1 MIKKKAVAGGI
12 VALAAVLGGGGIFA
26 WTRRTADT
34 ETLADNQKYVYAYVT
49 SIEGNELTYME
60 VDESVVEAYLAS
72 STEDTENTEKGGDGS
87 GAPGGSDGSGAPG
100 DGSGAP
106 GRMSQGTS
114 GTNDSTEMSDG
125 MTQEEN
131 GDMPGD
137 ATSDGTGSN
146 GGGAPGG
153 NGGMSGK
160 SVTTLIPVSTVV
172 HTTAGT
178 ETTFQRL
185 AAGDLLKLLILRSRK
200 LQFREASR
208 RRKKLKS
215 RACCRK
221 KYRIFNGHAGFCFC
235 PDIFQILKIGSCRK
249 LSPCNLGFLH
259 RLREGMPDLS
269 QYIFRHLFF

>member
-72 STEDTENTEKGGDGS
+72 STEDTETTEKGGDGS

-125 MTQEEN
+125 MPQEEN

-185 AAGDLLKLLILRSRK
+185 AAGDLLKLLIVTSEDGEEVIIEIWM
-200 LQFREASR
+200 Q
-208 RRKKLKS
+208 
-215 RACCRK
+215 
-221 KYRIFNGHAGFCFC
+221 
-235 PDIFQILKIGSCRK
+235 
-249 LSPCNLGFLH
+249 
-259 RLREGMPDLS
+259 
-269 QYIFRHLFF
+269 

>member
-26 WTRRTADT
+26 WTRRIEDT

-125 MTQEEN
+125 MPQEEN

-185 AAGDLLKLLILRSRK
+185 AAGDLLKLLIVTSEDGEEVIIEIWM
-200 LQFREASR
+200 Q
-208 RRKKLKS
+208 
-215 RACCRK
+215 
-221 KYRIFNGHAGFCFC
+221 
-235 PDIFQILKIGSCRK
+235 
-249 LSPCNLGFLH
+249 
-259 RLREGMPDLS
+259 
-269 QYIFRHLFF
+269 

>member
-26 WTRRTADT
+26 WTRRIEDT

-49 SIEGNELTYME
+49 SIEGNELTYVE
-60 VDESVVEAYLAS
+60 VDESVVEAYLPS
-72 STEDTENTEKGGDGS
+72 STENTENAEKGGDGS

-114 GTNDSTEMSDG
+114 GTDAGTETSDG
-125 MTQEEN
+125 QPQEEN

-185 AAGDLLKLLILRSRK
+185 AAGDLLKLLIETSEDGEEVIIEIWM
-200 LQFREASR
+200 Q
-208 RRKKLKS
+208 
-215 RACCRK
+215 
-221 KYRIFNGHAGFCFC
+221 
-235 PDIFQILKIGSCRK
+235 
-249 LSPCNLGFLH
+249 
-259 RLREGMPDLS
+259 
-269 QYIFRHLFF
+269 

>member
-72 STEDTENTEKGGDGS
+72 STEDTENTEKGRDGS

-125 MTQEEN
+125 MPQEEN

-146 GGGAPGG
+146 GEEAPGG
-153 NGGMSGK
+153 NGGMSGE
-160 SVTTLIPVSTVV
+160 SVTTLIPVSTAV

-185 AAGDLLKLLILRSRK
+185 AAGDLLKLLIVTSEDGEEVIIEIWM
-200 LQFREASR
+200 Q
-208 RRKKLKS
+208 
-215 RACCRK
+215 
-221 KYRIFNGHAGFCFC
+221 
-235 PDIFQILKIGSCRK
+235 
-249 LSPCNLGFLH
+249 
-259 RLREGMPDLS
+259 
-269 QYIFRHLFF
+269 

>member
-87 GAPGGSDGSGAPG
+87 GAPGGSDGSGTPG

-125 MTQEEN
+125 MPQEEN

-185 AAGDLLKLLILRSRK
+185 AAGDLLKLLIVTSEDGEEVIIEIWM
-200 LQFREASR
+200 Q
-208 RRKKLKS
+208 
-215 RACCRK
+215 
-221 KYRIFNGHAGFCFC
+221 
-235 PDIFQILKIGSCRK
+235 
-249 LSPCNLGFLH
+249 
-259 RLREGMPDLS
+259 
-269 QYIFRHLFF
+269 

>member
-26 WTRRTADT
+26 WTRRIEDT

-49 SIEGNELTYME
+49 SIEGNELTYVE

-72 STEDTENTEKGGDGS
+72 STENTENAEKGGDGS

-125 MTQEEN
+125 MPQEEN

-185 AAGDLLKLLILRSRK
+185 AAGDLLKLLIETSEDGEEVIIEIWM
-200 LQFREASR
+200 Q
-208 RRKKLKS
+208 
-215 RACCRK
+215 
-221 KYRIFNGHAGFCFC
+221 
-235 PDIFQILKIGSCRK
+235 
-249 LSPCNLGFLH
+249 
-259 RLREGMPDLS
+259 
-269 QYIFRHLFF
+269 

>member
-87 GAPGGSDGSGAPG
+87 GAPGESDGSGAPG
-100 DGSGAP
+100 GSDTAGASGDGSGAP
-106 GRMSQGTS
+106 GGMPRGTSGTDDSTETSDGMSQGISGTDDSTETSYGMPQGTS
-114 GTNDSTEMSDG
+114 GTNDSTVMSYG
-125 MTQEEN
+125 MPQEEN

-185 AAGDLLKLLILRSRK
+185 AAGDLLKLLIVTSEDGEEVIVEIWM
-200 LQFREASR
+200 Q
-208 RRKKLKS
+208 
-215 RACCRK
+215 
-221 KYRIFNGHAGFCFC
+221 
-235 PDIFQILKIGSCRK
+235 
-249 LSPCNLGFLH
+249 
-259 RLREGMPDLS
+259 
-269 QYIFRHLFF
+269 

>member
-26 WTRRTADT
+26 WTRRIEDT

-72 STEDTENTEKGGDGS
+72 STENTENAEKGGDGS
-87 GAPGGSDGSGAPG
+87 GAPGGSDGSGAPGGSDAAGAPGDGLGAPGDGSGAPGDSTEASG

-185 AAGDLLKLLILRSRK
+185 AAGDLLKLLIETSEDGEEVIIEIWM
-200 LQFREASR
+200 Q
-208 RRKKLKS
+208 
-215 RACCRK
+215 
-221 KYRIFNGHAGFCFC
+221 
-235 PDIFQILKIGSCRK
+235 
-249 LSPCNLGFLH
+249 
-259 RLREGMPDLS
+259 
-269 QYIFRHLFF
+269 

>member
-26 WTRRTADT
+26 WTRRIEDT

-49 SIEGNELTYME
+49 SIEGNELTYVE

-72 STEDTENTEKGGDGS
+72 STENTENAEKG
-87 GAPGGSDGSGAPG
+87 G

-114 GTNDSTEMSDG
+114 GTDANTETSDG
-125 MTQEEN
+125 QPQEEN

-185 AAGDLLKLLILRSRK
+185 AAGDLLKLLIETSEDGEEVIIEIWM
-200 LQFREASR
+200 Q
-208 RRKKLKS
+208 
-215 RACCRK
+215 
-221 KYRIFNGHAGFCFC
+221 
-235 PDIFQILKIGSCRK
+235 
-249 LSPCNLGFLH
+249 
-259 RLREGMPDLS
+259 
-269 QYIFRHLFF
+269 

>member
-26 WTRRTADT
+26 WTCRIEDT

-49 SIEGNELTYME
+49 SIEGNELTYVE

-72 STEDTENTEKGGDGS
+72 STENTENAEKGGDGS

-100 DGSGAP
+100 GSDAAGASGDGSGAP
-106 GRMSQGTS
+106 GGMPRGTS
-114 GTNDSTEMSDG
+114 GTDDSTETSDG
-125 MTQEEN
+125 MPQEEN

-146 GGGAPGG
+146 GGGALGG

-178 ETTFQRL
+178 EATFQRL
-185 AAGDLLKLLILRSRK
+185 AAGDLLKLLIETSEDGEEVIIEIWM
-200 LQFREASR
+200 Q
-208 RRKKLKS
+208 
-215 RACCRK
+215 
-221 KYRIFNGHAGFCFC
+221 
-235 PDIFQILKIGSCRK
+235 
-249 LSPCNLGFLH
+249 
-259 RLREGMPDLS
+259 
-269 QYIFRHLFF
+269 

>member
-26 WTRRTADT
+26 WTRRIEDT

-49 SIEGNELTYME
+49 SIEGNELTYVE

-72 STEDTENTEKGGDGS
+72 STENTENAEKGGDGS

-100 DGSGAP
+100 GSDAAGAPGDGLGAPGDGSGAPGDSTEASGDGSGAP

-114 GTNDSTEMSDG
+114 GTDAGTETSDG
-125 MTQEEN
+125 QPQEEN

-185 AAGDLLKLLILRSRK
+185 AAGDLLKLLIETSEDGEEVIIEIWM
-200 LQFREASR
+200 Q
-208 RRKKLKS
+208 
-215 RACCRK
+215 
-221 KYRIFNGHAGFCFC
+221 
-235 PDIFQILKIGSCRK
+235 
-249 LSPCNLGFLH
+249 
-259 RLREGMPDLS
+259 
-269 QYIFRHLFF
+269 

>member
-26 WTRRTADT
+26 WTRRIEDT

-100 DGSGAP
+100 GSDTAGAPGDSTEASGDGSGAP

-114 GTNDSTEMSDG
+114 GTDANTETSDG
-125 MTQEEN
+125 QPQEEN

-137 ATSDGTGSN
+137 TALDGTEKN
-146 GGGAPGG
+146 GEEAPGG
-153 NGGMSGK
+153 NGGMSGE

-172 HTTAGT
+172 NTTAGT

-185 AAGDLLKLLILRSRK
+185 AAGDLLKLLIETSEDGEEVIIEIWM
-200 LQFREASR
+200 Q
-208 RRKKLKS
+208 
-215 RACCRK
+215 
-221 KYRIFNGHAGFCFC
+221 
-235 PDIFQILKIGSCRK
+235 
-249 LSPCNLGFLH
+249 
-259 RLREGMPDLS
+259 
-269 QYIFRHLFF
+269 

>member
-26 WTRRTADT
+26 WTRRIEDT

-49 SIEGNELTYME
+49 SIEGNELTYVE

-72 STEDTENTEKGGDGS
+72 STENTENAEKGGDGS
-87 GAPGGSDGSGAPG
+87 GAPGGSDGSGAPGGSDAAGAPGDGLGAPGDGSGAPGDSTEASG

-160 SVTTLIPVSTVV
+160 SVTTLITVSPVV

-185 AAGDLLKLLILRSRK
+185 AAGDLLKLLIETSEDGEEVIIEIWM
-200 LQFREASR
+200 Q
-208 RRKKLKS
+208 
-215 RACCRK
+215 
-221 KYRIFNGHAGFCFC
+221 
-235 PDIFQILKIGSCRK
+235 
-249 LSPCNLGFLH
+249 
-259 RLREGMPDLS
+259 
-269 QYIFRHLFF
+269 

>member
-12 VALAAVLGGGGIFA
+12 VALAAVFGGGGIFA

-72 STEDTENTEKGGDGS
+72 STENTENAEKGGDGSRAPGGSDGS
-87 GAPGGSDGSGAPG
+87 GAPGGSDAAGASGDGSGAPG

-106 GRMSQGTS
+106 GDSTEASGDGSGASGRMSQGTS

-125 MTQEEN
+125 MPQEEN

-185 AAGDLLKLLILRSRK
+185 AAGDLLKLLIVTSEDGEEVIIEIWM
-200 LQFREASR
+200 Q
-208 RRKKLKS
+208 
-215 RACCRK
+215 
-221 KYRIFNGHAGFCFC
+221 
-235 PDIFQILKIGSCRK
+235 
-249 LSPCNLGFLH
+249 
-259 RLREGMPDLS
+259 
-269 QYIFRHLFF
+269 

>member
-12 VALAAVLGGGGIFA
+12 VALAAVLVGGGIFA
-26 WTRRTADT
+26 WTRRIEDT

-49 SIEGNELTYME
+49 SIEGNELTYVE

-72 STEDTENTEKGGDGS
+72 STENTENAEKGGDGS
-87 GAPGGSDGSGAPG
+87 GAPGGSDGSGAPGGSDAAGAPGDGLGAPGDGSGAPGDSTEASG

-185 AAGDLLKLLILRSRK
+185 AAGDLLKLLIETSEDGEEVIIEIWM
-200 LQFREASR
+200 Q
-208 RRKKLKS
+208 
-215 RACCRK
+215 
-221 KYRIFNGHAGFCFC
+221 
-235 PDIFQILKIGSCRK
+235 
-249 LSPCNLGFLH
+249 
-259 RLREGMPDLS
+259 
-269 QYIFRHLFF
+269 

>member
-72 STEDTENTEKGGDGS
+72 STEDTENAEKGRDGS
-87 GAPGGSDGSGAPG
+87 GVPEGSDGSGAPG

-125 MTQEEN
+125 MPQEEN

-185 AAGDLLKLLILRSRK
+185 AAGDLLKLLIVTSEDGEEVIIEIWM
-200 LQFREASR
+200 Q
-208 RRKKLKS
+208 
-215 RACCRK
+215 
-221 KYRIFNGHAGFCFC
+221 
-235 PDIFQILKIGSCRK
+235 
-249 LSPCNLGFLH
+249 
-259 RLREGMPDLS
+259 
-269 QYIFRHLFF
+269 

>member
-26 WTRRTADT
+26 WTRRIEDT

-49 SIEGNELTYME
+49 SIEGNELTYVE

-72 STEDTENTEKGGDGS
+72 STENTENAEKGGDGS
-87 GAPGGSDGSGAPG
+87 GAPGGSNGSGAPGGSDAAGASG

-106 GRMSQGTS
+106 GGMPRGTS
-114 GTNDSTEMSDG
+114 GTDDSTETSDG
-125 MTQEEN
+125 MPQEEN

-185 AAGDLLKLLILRSRK
+185 AAGDLLKLLIVTSEDGEEVIIEIWM
-200 LQFREASR
+200 Q
-208 RRKKLKS
+208 
-215 RACCRK
+215 
-221 KYRIFNGHAGFCFC
+221 
-235 PDIFQILKIGSCRK
+235 
-249 LSPCNLGFLH
+249 
-259 RLREGMPDLS
+259 
-269 QYIFRHLFF
+269 

>member
-26 WTRRTADT
+26 WIRRTADT

-100 DGSGAP
+100 GSDTAGAPEDGSGAP
-106 GRMSQGTS
+106 GGMPRGTS
-114 GTNDSTEMSDG
+114 GTDDSTETSDG
-125 MTQEEN
+125 MSQEEN

-185 AAGDLLKLLILRSRK
+185 AAGDLLKLLIVTSEDGEEVIIEIWM
-200 LQFREASR
+200 Q
-208 RRKKLKS
+208 
-215 RACCRK
+215 
-221 KYRIFNGHAGFCFC
+221 
-235 PDIFQILKIGSCRK
+235 
-249 LSPCNLGFLH
+249 
-259 RLREGMPDLS
+259 
-269 QYIFRHLFF
+269 

>member
-72 STEDTENTEKGGDGS
+72 STEDTENAEKGRDGSGVPEGSDGS
-87 GAPGGSDGSGAPG
+87 GAPGGSDTAGAPG

-106 GRMSQGTS
+106 GDSTEASGDGSGASGRMSQGTS

-185 AAGDLLKLLILRSRK
+185 AAGDLLKLLIVTSEDGEEVIVEIWM
-200 LQFREASR
+200 Q
-208 RRKKLKS
+208 
-215 RACCRK
+215 
-221 KYRIFNGHAGFCFC
+221 
-235 PDIFQILKIGSCRK
+235 
-249 LSPCNLGFLH
+249 
-259 RLREGMPDLS
+259 
-269 QYIFRHLFF
+269 

>member
-87 GAPGGSDGSGAPG
+87 GAPGDSTEASG

-185 AAGDLLKLLILRSRK
+185 AAGDLLKLLIVTSEDGEEVIVEIWM
-200 LQFREASR
+200 Q
-208 RRKKLKS
+208 
-215 RACCRK
+215 
-221 KYRIFNGHAGFCFC
+221 
-235 PDIFQILKIGSCRK
+235 
-249 LSPCNLGFLH
+249 
-259 RLREGMPDLS
+259 
-269 QYIFRHLFF
+269 

>member
-72 STEDTENTEKGGDGS
+72 STEDTENTEKGGDGL

-125 MTQEEN
+125 MPQEEN

-185 AAGDLLKLLILRSRK
+185 AAGDLLKLLIVTSEDGEEVIIEIWM
-200 LQFREASR
+200 Q
-208 RRKKLKS
+208 
-215 RACCRK
+215 
-221 KYRIFNGHAGFCFC
+221 
-235 PDIFQILKIGSCRK
+235 
-249 LSPCNLGFLH
+249 
-259 RLREGMPDLS
+259 
-269 QYIFRHLFF
+269 

>member
-1 MIKKKAVAGGI
+1 MIRKKVMAGGI

-26 WTRRTADT
+26 WTHRTADM

-100 DGSGAP
+100 GSDTAGAPEDGSGAPGGSDGSGAPGDGSGAP

-125 MTQEEN
+125 MPQEEN

-185 AAGDLLKLLILRSRK
+185 AAGDLLKLLIVTSEDGEEVIVEIWM
-200 LQFREASR
+200 Q
-208 RRKKLKS
+208 
-215 RACCRK
+215 
-221 KYRIFNGHAGFCFC
+221 
-235 PDIFQILKIGSCRK
+235 
-249 LSPCNLGFLH
+249 
-259 RLREGMPDLS
+259 
-269 QYIFRHLFF
+269 

>member
-12 VALAAVLGGGGIFA
+12 VALAAVLGGGIFA
-26 WTRRTADT
+26 WTRRIEDT

-49 SIEGNELTYME
+49 SIEGNELTYVE

-72 STEDTENTEKGGDGS
+72 STENTENAEKGGDGS

-100 DGSGAP
+100 GSDAAGASGDGLGAP
-106 GRMSQGTS
+106 DGMSQGISGTDDSTETSYGMPQGTS

-125 MTQEEN
+125 MPQEEN
-131 GDMPGD
+131 GGMPGD

-153 NGGMSGK
+153 NGGMSGE

-178 ETTFQRL
+178 ETTFQRP
-185 AAGDLLKLLILRSRK
+185 AAGDLLKLLIETSEDGK
-200 LQFREASR
+200 EVIIEIWMQ
-208 RRKKLKS
+208 
-215 RACCRK
+215 
-221 KYRIFNGHAGFCFC
+221 
-235 PDIFQILKIGSCRK
+235 
-249 LSPCNLGFLH
+249 
-259 RLREGMPDLS
+259 
-269 QYIFRHLFF
+269 

>member
-72 STEDTENTEKGGDGS
+72 STEDTENTEKGRDGS

-125 MTQEEN
+125 MPQEEN
-131 GDMPGD
+131 GDMP
-137 ATSDGTGSN
+137 DGTGSN
-146 GGGAPGG
+146 GEEAPGG
-153 NGGMSGK
+153 NGGMSGE

-185 AAGDLLKLLILRSRK
+185 AAGDLLKLLIVTSEDGEEVIIEIWM
-200 LQFREASR
+200 Q
-208 RRKKLKS
+208 
-215 RACCRK
+215 
-221 KYRIFNGHAGFCFC
+221 
-235 PDIFQILKIGSCRK
+235 
-249 LSPCNLGFLH
+249 
-259 RLREGMPDLS
+259 
-269 QYIFRHLFF
+269 

>member
-1 MIKKKAVAGGI
+1 MAGGI

-100 DGSGAP
+100 GSDTAVAPGDSTEASGDGSGAP

-114 GTNDSTEMSDG
+114 GTDANTETSDG
-125 MTQEEN
+125 QPQEEN

-137 ATSDGTGSN
+137 TALDGTEKN
-146 GGGAPGG
+146 GEEAPGG
-153 NGGMSGK
+153 NGGMSGE

-172 HTTAGT
+172 NTTAGT

-185 AAGDLLKLLILRSRK
+185 AAGDLLKLLIETSEDGEEVIIEIWM
-200 LQFREASR
+200 Q
-208 RRKKLKS
+208 
-215 RACCRK
+215 
-221 KYRIFNGHAGFCFC
+221 
-235 PDIFQILKIGSCRK
+235 
-249 LSPCNLGFLH
+249 
-259 RLREGMPDLS
+259 
-269 QYIFRHLFF
+269 

>member
-100 DGSGAP
+100 DGSGAS
-106 GRMSQGTS
+106 GRMPQGTS
-114 GTNDSTEMSDG
+114 GTDAGTETSDG
-125 MTQEEN
+125 QPQGGN
-131 GDMPGD
+131 GGMPGD
-137 ATSDGTGSN
+137 TASGGTENN

-153 NGGMSGK
+153 NGGMSGE

-185 AAGDLLKLLILRSRK
+185 AAGDLLKLLIETSEDGEEVIIEIWM
-200 LQFREASR
+200 Q
-208 RRKKLKS
+208 
-215 RACCRK
+215 
-221 KYRIFNGHAGFCFC
+221 
-235 PDIFQILKIGSCRK
+235 
-249 LSPCNLGFLH
+249 
-259 RLREGMPDLS
+259 
-269 QYIFRHLFF
+269 

>member
-100 DGSGAP
+100 GSDTAGAPGDSTEASGDGTGAP

-185 AAGDLLKLLILRSRK
+185 AAGDLLKLLIVTSEDGEEVIVEIWM
-200 LQFREASR
+200 Q
-208 RRKKLKS
+208 
-215 RACCRK
+215 
-221 KYRIFNGHAGFCFC
+221 
-235 PDIFQILKIGSCRK
+235 
-249 LSPCNLGFLH
+249 
-259 RLREGMPDLS
+259 
-269 QYIFRHLFF
+269 

>member
-106 GRMSQGTS
+106 GDGSGAPGDGSGASGRMSQGTS
-114 GTNDSTEMSDG
+114 GTDAGTETSDG
-125 MTQEEN
+125 QPQGEN
-131 GDMPGD
+131 GGMPGD
-137 ATSDGTGSN
+137 TASDGTENN
-146 GGGAPGG
+146 GGGAQGG
-153 NGGMSGK
+153 NGGMSGE

-185 AAGDLLKLLILRSRK
+185 AAGDLLKLLIETSEDGEEVIIEIWM
-200 LQFREASR
+200 Q
-208 RRKKLKS
+208 
-215 RACCRK
+215 
-221 KYRIFNGHAGFCFC
+221 
-235 PDIFQILKIGSCRK
+235 
-249 LSPCNLGFLH
+249 
-259 RLREGMPDLS
+259 
-269 QYIFRHLFF
+269 

>member
-160 SVTTLIPVSTVV
+160 CVTTLIPVSTVV

-185 AAGDLLKLLILRSRK
+185 AAGDLLKLLIVTSEDGEEVIVEIWM
-200 LQFREASR
+200 Q
-208 RRKKLKS
+208 
-215 RACCRK
+215 
-221 KYRIFNGHAGFCFC
+221 
-235 PDIFQILKIGSCRK
+235 
-249 LSPCNLGFLH
+249 
-259 RLREGMPDLS
+259 
-269 QYIFRHLFF
+269 

>member
-26 WTRRTADT
+26 WTRRIEDT

-49 SIEGNELTYME
+49 SIEGNELTYVD

-72 STEDTENTEKGGDGS
+72 STENTENAEKG
-87 GAPGGSDGSGAPG
+87 G

-185 AAGDLLKLLILRSRK
+185 AAGDLLKLLIETSEDGEEVIIEIWM
-200 LQFREASR
+200 Q
-208 RRKKLKS
+208 
-215 RACCRK
+215 
-221 KYRIFNGHAGFCFC
+221 
-235 PDIFQILKIGSCRK
+235 
-249 LSPCNLGFLH
+249 
-259 RLREGMPDLS
+259 
-269 QYIFRHLFF
+269 

>member
-34 ETLADNQKYVYAYVT
+34 ETLAGNQKYVYAYVT

-72 STEDTENTEKGGDGS
+72 STEDTENTEKGRDGS

-125 MTQEEN
+125 MPQEEN

-146 GGGAPGG
+146 GEEAPGG
-153 NGGMSGK
+153 NGGMSGE

-185 AAGDLLKLLILRSRK
+185 AAGDLLKLLIVTSEDGEEVIIEIWM
-200 LQFREASR
+200 Q
-208 RRKKLKS
+208 
-215 RACCRK
+215 
-221 KYRIFNGHAGFCFC
+221 
-235 PDIFQILKIGSCRK
+235 
-249 LSPCNLGFLH
+249 
-259 RLREGMPDLS
+259 
-269 QYIFRHLFF
+269 

>member
-87 GAPGGSDGSGAPG
+87 GAPGDSTEASG
-100 DGSGAP
+100 DGSGAS

-125 MTQEEN
+125 MPQEEN

-185 AAGDLLKLLILRSRK
+185 AAGDLLKLLIVTSEDGEEVIIEIWM
-200 LQFREASR
+200 Q
-208 RRKKLKS
+208 
-215 RACCRK
+215 
-221 KYRIFNGHAGFCFC
+221 
-235 PDIFQILKIGSCRK
+235 
-249 LSPCNLGFLH
+249 
-259 RLREGMPDLS
+259 
-269 QYIFRHLFF
+269 

>member
-26 WTRRTADT
+26 WTRMIEDT

-72 STEDTENTEKGGDGS
+72 STEDTENAEKGGDGSGVPGGSDGSGAPGGSDTAGAPEDGS

-114 GTNDSTEMSDG
+114 GTNDSTVMSYG
-125 MTQEEN
+125 MPQEEN

-185 AAGDLLKLLILRSRK
+185 AAGDLLKLLIVTSEDGEEVIVEIWM
-200 LQFREASR
+200 Q
-208 RRKKLKS
+208 
-215 RACCRK
+215 
-221 KYRIFNGHAGFCFC
+221 
-235 PDIFQILKIGSCRK
+235 
-249 LSPCNLGFLH
+249 
-259 RLREGMPDLS
+259 
-269 QYIFRHLFF
+269 